1 MKFFTVTHP
10 ILGTN
15 IKQNGRRYPGALGRD
30 VDTAIPVPEPTA
42 AHNQESSHTI
52 QFPIELNSLYY
63 KGQELRNVRYRQREL
78 GRSL

>member
-1 MKFFTVTHP
+1 
-10 ILGTN
+10 
-15 IKQNGRRYPGALGRD
+15 
-30 VDTAIPVPEPTA
+30 VPEPTA